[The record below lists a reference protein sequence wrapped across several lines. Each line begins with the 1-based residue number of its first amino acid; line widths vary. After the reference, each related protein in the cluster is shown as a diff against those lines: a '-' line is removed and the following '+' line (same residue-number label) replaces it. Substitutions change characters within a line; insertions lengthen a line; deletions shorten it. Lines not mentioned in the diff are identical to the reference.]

1 MLELLKID
9 QTASV
14 LVEFHEDPPELYLV
28 YLEAGSEGLL
38 EFLIGYL
45 PGAVQV
51 EGFKGRLQLL
61 VGEKLV
67 DIRCRRDEL

>member
-1 MLELLKID
+1 MLELLEID
-9 QTASV
+9 QPASV
-14 LVEFHEDPPELYLV
+14 LVEFHEDPPELHLV
-28 YLEAGSEGLL
+28 YLETGCEGLL
-38 EFLIGYL
+38 EFLIGDL

-51 EGFKGRLQLL
+51 EGFEGSLKLL

>member
-9 QTASV
+9 QTTSV
-14 LVEFHEDPPELYLV
+14 LVEFHEDPPEFHLV
-28 YLEAGSEGLL
+28 YFEAGSEGLL
-38 EFLIGYL
+38 EFLIGDL

>member
-1 MLELLKID
+1 MLELLEID

-14 LVEFHEDPPELYLV
+14 LIELHEDPPELHLV

-38 EFLIGYL
+38 EFLIGDL

-51 EGFKGRLQLL
+51 EGFEGRLKLL
-61 VGEKLV
+61 VRE
-67 DIRCRRDEL
+67 